1 MENHLARARSALYIL
16 CYHQLKNHSHLDSM
30 PEIPSASSLLSRR
43 SFVRHSGIAAGAASV
58 AFPHI
63 VSAQG
68 NKSPLK
74 LGLIGCGGRG
84 RGAANQ
90 ALTAD
95 KDVTL
100 TSVADVFERQADGAI
115 NNLRK
120 RHPEQVGMPD
130 RLIGLDAYKKVIEGS
145 DVVILTTPPGFR
157 PMMLRE
163 AIEAGKHVFCEKPV
177 AVDAPGVRS
186 VLESAKMAKEKKLT
200 LVCGFCWRY
209 QNARRAL
216 FEKIHDG
223 AIGDVTSMF
232 ATYYTGPVKP
242 MPSADRR
249 PEGTSDVA
257 WQVQN
262 WYNFG
267 WLSGDSL
274 AEQAVH
280 SVDKIGWAT
289 GDIDPISAVATGGR
303 QIPAQGGNIY
313 DHFHVVYEY
322 PNNVRCHLGSRQQ
335 TGCHGENHDYINGT
349 AGTALIKR
357 GQCVIQGK
365 ENWRAGGD
373 LNNDMYQTEHD
384 EMYAS
389 IRNGDAKN
397 DGEWMAH
404 STMLAI
410 LGRMAAYTGQ
420 QIKWEDALN
429 SKEDL
434 APDDL
439 GWDDDFDPGGL
450 ALPGKTKFI

>member
-1 MENHLARARSALYIL
+1 MP
-16 CYHQLKNHSHLDSM
+16 KNSHK
-30 PEIPSASSLLSRR
+30 PESNNLSRR
-43 SFVRHSGIAAGAASV
+43 NIISGTAALAGSASISL
-58 AFPHI
+58 PNI
-63 VSAQG
+63 VSAKP

-84 RGAANQ
+84 TGAANQ

-95 KDVTL
+95 QDITL
-100 TSVADVFERQADGAI
+100 TSVADVSEANANGSI
-115 NNLRK
+115 NNLKK
-120 RHPEQVGMPD
+120 RHEEKVVTPKVFVG
-130 RLIGLDAYKKVIEGS
+130 IDAYKKVIAES

-163 AIEAGKHVFCEKPV
+163 AVEAGKHVFCEKPV
-177 AVDAPGVRS
+177 AVDATGVRS
-186 VLESAKMAKEKKLT
+186 VIESAKIAKEKQLS

-209 QNARRAL
+209 HYARRAL

-223 AIGDVTSMF
+223 AIGDVTNMF

-242 MPSADRR
+242 MPPADRR

-274 AEQAVH
+274 VEQAVH

-289 GDIDPISAVATGGR
+289 NDIDPISAVATGGR
-303 QIPAQGGNIY
+303 QIAAEGGNIY

-322 PNNVRCHLGSRQQ
+322 PNNVKCHLGSRQQ
-335 TGCHGENHDYINGT
+335 RDCYGENHDYINGT
-349 AGTALIKR
+349 KGTALIVR
-357 GQCVIQGK
+357 GNCVIRGD
-365 ENWRAGGD
+365 ENWRAGPD
-373 LNNDMYQTEHD
+373 LNNDMYQTEHN
-384 EMYAS
+384 ELFES
-389 IRNGDAKN
+389 IRKGDAKN

-420 QIKWEDALN
+420 KVTWEDALN

-434 APDDL
+434 APDNLKWNDK
-439 GWDDDFDPGGL
+439 FDPGGVPM
-450 ALPGKTKFI
+450 PGKNKLV